1 MLYND
6 LAFLPISIDFPKNF
20 NIVNDFPTKFHFWNF
35 KQLLDDTDKGKY
47 ETKTWKT
54 DLKNE
59 YTFIKEL
66 VNQLPFKELSSVRI
80 TKQNDSVLQHID
92 IPVDDCHTTIYENFL
107 KNEPCGYR
115 FVLTNKNT
123 FLQFYIKEQWVNA
136 NLPNSPCCY
145 LMNTTKLLHR
155 VVSFGKISER
165 ITVYVRGIVD
175 EKKHINYIEN
185 NLIDF
190 KESALYI

>member
-6 LAFLPISIDFPKNF
+6 LAFLPININFPKSF
-20 NIVNDFPTKFHFWNF
+20 NIINDFPTNFHFWNF
-35 KQLLDDTDKGKY
+35 KQLLDDDNKGKY
-47 ETKTWKT
+47 ETKTWRK
-54 DLKNE
+54 DLNDE
-59 YTFIKEL
+59 YSFVKDL

-80 TKQNDSVLQHID
+80 TKQNSSVSSHLD
-92 IPVDDCHTTIYENFL
+92 IPQNECPSDIYENFV

-123 FLQFYIKEQWVNA
+123 FLQFYIKEKWVNA
-136 NLPNSPCCY
+136 NLPNTPCCY

-155 VVSFGKISER
+155 VISFGKISER

-175 EKKHINYIEN
+175 EKKHIKFMEN
-185 NLIDF
+185 NLKDF
-190 KESALYI
+190 KSSALYF

>member
-20 NIVNDFPTKFHFWNF
+20 NIINDFPTKFHFWNY
-35 KQLLDDTDKGKY
+35 KQLLDDENKSKY
-47 ETKTWKT
+47 ESKSWKK
-54 DLKNE
+54 DLNNE
-59 YTFIKEL
+59 YNFIKKL
-66 VNQLPFKELSSVRI
+66 VQQLPFKELSSVRI
-80 TKQNDSVLQHID
+80 TKQNNSVLQHID
-92 IPVDDCHTTIYENFL
+92 IPVEECPSTIYENFV

-115 FVLTNKNT
+115 FVLSNNNT
-123 FLQFYIKEQWVNA
+123 FLQFYIKEKWVSA
-136 NLPNSPCCY
+136 NLPNTPCCY

-155 VVSFGKISER
+155 VISFGNISER

-175 EKKHINYIEN
+175 EEKHIKYVED
-185 NLIDF
+185 NLKNF

>member
-6 LAFLPISIDFPKNF
+6 LAFLPININFPNSF
-20 NIVNDFPTKFHFWNF
+20 NIVDDFPTKFHFWTF
-35 KQLLDDTDKGKY
+35 KQLLNDDSKGKY
-47 ETKTWKT
+47 ETKTWRK
-54 DLKNE
+54 DLNDE
-59 YTFIKEL
+59 YFFVKDL

-80 TKQNDSVLQHID
+80 TKQNNSVSSHID
-92 IPVDDCHTTIYENFL
+92 IPIDECPSDIYENFV

-123 FLQFYIKEQWVNA
+123 FLQFYIKEKWVNA
-136 NLPNSPCCY
+136 NLPNTPCCY

-175 EKKHINYIEN
+175 EEKHIKFIEN
-185 NLIDF
+185 NLKDY
-190 KESALYI
+190 KSSALYL